1 MTEDIRPTVKSTRLR
16 QNSLSTMD
24 ILGVSLA
31 DTAPAMSF
39 FFSFAAIAA
48 AAGVASPL
56 AIIVAAV
63 AVLLKLNSLTEFTKV
78 TPSSG
83 SYVSY
88 IGKAFGAIPGVMT
101 AWALSVGYIIA
112 VGYVMAIMGGWTSL
126 ILSKYVHISV
136 PWEPITIVFVALV
149 SFLVYRGVKIS
160 ARWATIAFVFELLL
174 IIISMVAIVI
184 TNSSHINF
192 ASFEPSLVSRGISGM
207 GLAFP
212 LAVFLF
218 IGVGNP
224 GAMVEETRNARRSVP
239 RAIYIATI
247 SVAIIYVLMAWTTSI
262 AFHNNAS
269 TIGGL
274 SAPFVTA
281 ADKALGPV
289 SVLVYLAGLTS
300 TFSSLLG
307 ATTAQTR
314 IIFSAGREKLLPS
327 VLGKL
332 SDRYDTPVTSLI
344 AYSVIGLIITLLWAS
359 HGNPLNIAGDIA
371 TLGTIP
377 IILVYLALNLA
388 LPVYFFREHR
398 DKFSI
403 LRHLIIPIL
412 GVAALVLP
420 LWGMIKPGQP
430 YPFNVFPW
438 IVLAL
443 LVVSFVFGVVRS
455 RQIPDLGQKIGSV
468 LADDFE

>member
-1 MTEDIRPTVKSTRLR
+1 
-16 QNSLSTMD
+16 
-24 ILGVSLA
+24 
-31 DTAPAMSF
+31 
-39 FFSFAAIAA
+39 
-48 AAGVASPL
+48 
-56 AIIVAAV
+56 
-63 AVLLKLNSLTEFTKV
+63 
-78 TPSSG
+78 
-83 SYVSY
+83 
-88 IGKAFGAIPGVMT
+88 
-101 AWALSVGYIIA
+101 
-112 VGYVMAIMGGWTSL
+112 
-126 ILSKYVHISV
+126 
-136 PWEPITIVFVALV
+136 
-149 SFLVYRGVKIS
+149 
-160 ARWATIAFVFELLL
+160 
-174 IIISMVAIVI
+174 
-184 TNSSHINF
+184 HINF

-300 TFSSLLG
+300 TFSSLIG

-332 SDRYDTPVTSLI
+332 SDRYGTPVISLI
-344 AYSVIGLIITLLWAS
+344 AYSVIALIITLLWAS

-398 DKFSI
+398 DKFSV

-455 RQIPDLGQKIGSV
+455 RQTPDLGQKIGSV
-468 LADDFE
+468 LADDLD

>member
-1 MTEDIRPTVKSTRLR
+1 
-16 QNSLSTMD
+16 
-24 ILGVSLA
+24 
-31 DTAPAMSF
+31 
-39 FFSFAAIAA
+39 
-48 AAGVASPL
+48 
-56 AIIVAAV
+56 
-63 AVLLKLNSLTEFTKV
+63 
-78 TPSSG
+78 
-83 SYVSY
+83 
-88 IGKAFGAIPGVMT
+88 
-101 AWALSVGYIIA
+101 
-112 VGYVMAIMGGWTSL
+112 
-126 ILSKYVHISV
+126 
-136 PWEPITIVFVALV
+136 
-149 SFLVYRGVKIS
+149 
-160 ARWATIAFVFELLL
+160 
-174 IIISMVAIVI
+174 
-184 TNSSHINF
+184 
-192 ASFEPSLVSRGISGM
+192 
-207 GLAFP
+207 
-212 LAVFLF
+212 VFLF

-247 SVAIIYVLMAWTTSI
+247 IATVIYVLMAWTTSI

-269 TIGGL
+269 TIAGL